1 MLPGQASSCSS
12 CIFFFYFPSSS
23 PWKGM
28 GAVSGAAA
36 IPVVS
41 QRERAAVALFPL
53 RSKTTPNAT
62 QMGPHGQNVV
72 AWWCLRALVQ
82 LCSAAVNGLNAS
94 GQEEAALGWQHP
106 FLPRWLEAPWWHQ
119 SPLQV
124 SRLKL
129 SGSQFWKPFPKLMG
143 EKSLVC
149 GLTPG
154 GAGTAPLG
162 SVGLGLCG
170 FWQVAPPCSPLG
182 RWHCWGGTG
191 VPVTPRGHRARSLA
205 AWPNAWLIQWVW
217 K

>member
-1 MLPGQASSCSS
+1 
-12 CIFFFYFPSSS
+12 
-23 PWKGM
+23 M

-36 IPVVS
+36 TPVVL
-41 QRERAAVALFPL
+41 QRERTAVALFPL

-62 QMGPHGQNVV
+62 QMGPHGQNVG

-94 GQEEAALGWQHP
+94 GQEEAAVGWQHP
-106 FLPRWLEAPWWHQ
+106 FLPRWLEAPWWHW

-143 EKSLVC
+143 EKSFVR

-154 GAGTAPLG
+154 GAGTSPLG

-182 RWHCWGGTG
+182 RNPLPAAGTWGASDTKRPSGSFPG
-191 VPVTPRGHRARSLA
+191 RVAKCLA
-205 AWPNAWLIQWVW
+205 DTMGLEESSRN
-217 K
+217 